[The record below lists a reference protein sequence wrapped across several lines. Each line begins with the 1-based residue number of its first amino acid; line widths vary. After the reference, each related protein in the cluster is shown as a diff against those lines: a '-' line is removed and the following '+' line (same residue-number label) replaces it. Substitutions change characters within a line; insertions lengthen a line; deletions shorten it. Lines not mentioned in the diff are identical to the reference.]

1 MLKYDVVFEAYPD
14 GGYTVT
20 VPALPG
26 CISEGD
32 SFEEAKKNIA
42 EAIQLYVEDMI
53 ADGEEVPNRS
63 SFIVPVEVNF
73 SKPIATI

>member
-1 MLKYDVVFEAYPD
+1 MKLYEFTVNFIPAEE

-32 SFEEAKKNIA
+32 TLEEAKTNIK
-42 EAIQLYVEDMI
+42 EAIQGYVEALEKDGQGIPTEKLEKLKI
-53 ADGEEVPNRS
+53 A
-63 SFIVPVEVNF
+63 I
-73 SKPIATI
+73 

>member
-1 MLKYDVVFEAYPD
+1 MKTYEFTVSFVPAEE

-32 SFEEAKKNIA
+32 TLEEAKANIK
-42 EAIQLYVEDMI
+42 EAVQGFIEALEKDGQTIPTEKLEKLKI
-53 ADGEEVPNRS
+53 AV
-63 SFIVPVEVNF
+63 
-73 SKPIATI
+73 

>member
-1 MLKYDVVFEAYPD
+1 MKKSKKNTHSYAVVFTPAEE
-14 GGYTVT
+14 GGYTAT

-42 EAIQLYVEDMI
+42 EAISLYTEVTKI
-53 ADGEEVPNRS
+53 APFASAD
-63 SFIVPVEVNF
+63 FIIAPVAV
-73 SKPIATI
+73 